1 MTIKSAQKLY
11 TVVGRL
17 SEKWGIVPNTAVL
30 PIIAPMSETGF
41 LLQTKLFMPL
51 LRPFSV
57 PRPHLIAKL
66 NDRLWRD
73 GRFLRPLTLISAP
86 AGFGKTSL
94 AVEWLAAPPC
104 AVAWLSLDEAD
115 NDPARLAAYW
125 VAALQ
130 QAAPV
135 LGAGLLAGLPTP
147 LTSLQ
152 PLAIQLL
159 NQLASLGQ
167 PLLLVLDDFHL
178 IENELGQ
185 TAVALFVDHLP
196 PNAHLVLT
204 SREDPPL
211 PLPRLRARGQ
221 LVELRQ
227 RELQFSPAETA
238 EFLRQTLQIDLPETA
253 VTTLNQ
259 RTEGWA
265 AGLQLAA
272 LALAAVAGQEEALA
286 ARLADF
292 GGSNRYVLDYLVAEV
307 LQQQPDDRR
316 AFLQETAVLDRFT
329 PELANAVTGRSD
341 SADLLRQLEQA
352 NLFLIPLDGR
362 RRWYRYHR
370 LFADLLRTEL
380 PSARL
385 AAIQTKAARWL
396 ALQELLPEAIGYALA
411 AGDFELAGG
420 LVKQAAV
427 AAFKQ
432 GELATLHA
440 WLTALPDAQCETDGE
455 LAANA
460 GWLHWLMGQGAAA
473 ARYAALA
480 EAAGGA
486 LLPRLRSLRACLTL
500 TQLASETAV
509 AEVASLLADLDE
521 AEHFFRNMVLLL
533 LAEAQNT
540 HGDVAGSVETLRQA
554 VAAGRASHDPF
565 MTVGASVNL
574 AQALNMQAR
583 RGEAEALCRN
593 LVAEFAMGISPPPM
607 AGLALV
613 TLGELVYQANK
624 LVEAEQLIQR
634 GTALIEPLALLGAD
648 ISAQLALAR
657 LRQAQGAAAEAR
669 HILAAV
675 RQRLTQ
681 AHFDAYEPLLAAVE
695 AELLLR
701 QGVVEPVERW
711 AVTAVSTLN
720 QVSLYQRELDLLG
733 LARLRL
739 ATGQAEV
746 ALGFLAEL
754 EAVVQQ
760 TGRQLVQITVLLL
773 RAQAVGR
780 QEAGK
785 EALATAVRLAAP
797 ENYRRL
803 FLDEGEALATLL
815 PAVREVAPAF
825 VDAVQADFGQS
836 RVAQPLLESL
846 SERELDVLK
855 LVADGRSNREIADL
869 LFVTVGTVKK
879 HLNNVYGKLG
889 VARRTEA
896 VAQARELGLF

>member
-1 MTIKSAQKLY
+1 MTSKIAPNVK
-11 TVVGRL
+11 TVMVRL
-17 SEKWGIVPNTAVL
+17 SRKWGVVPNTAVL
-30 PIIAPMSETGF
+30 PIIAPMSETGS
-41 LLQTKLFMPL
+41 LLHTKLFMPL
-51 LRPFSV
+51 LRPFTV
-57 PRPHLIAKL
+57 PRPHLVAKL
-66 NDRLWRD
+66 NERLWLD
-73 GRFLRPLTLISAP
+73 GRFLRPLSLISAP

-94 AVEWLAAPPC
+94 VVEWLAAPPC
-104 AVAWLSLDEAD
+104 AAAWLSLDEAD
-115 NDPARLAAYW
+115 NDPARFAAYW
-125 VAALQ
+125 LAAVQ
-130 QAAPV
+130 QAAPA
-135 LGAGLLAGLPTP
+135 LGDGLLAGLPTP

-152 PLAIQLL
+152 PLATQLL
-159 NQLASLGQ
+159 NQIAALGQ

-178 IENELGQ
+178 IQNELVQ
-185 TAVALFVDHLP
+185 TAVALFIEHLP
-196 PNAHLVLT
+196 PNAHVVLT

-221 LVELRQ
+221 VVELRQ
-227 RELQFSPAETA
+227 RDLQFSPAETVV
-238 EFLRQTLQIDLPETA
+238 FLRQTLQIDLPETA

-272 LALAAVAGQEEALA
+272 IALANVAGEEVALA

-307 LQQQPDDRR
+307 LQQQPGDRR

-329 PELANAVTGRSD
+329 PELANAVTGRDD

-352 NLFLIPLDGR
+352 NLFLVPLDGR

-380 PSARL
+380 PPARL

-396 ALQELLPEAIGYALA
+396 ANQDLLPEAIGYALA
-411 AGDFELAGG
+411 AGDFDLAGG
-420 LVKQAAV
+420 LIKQAAA

-440 WLTALPDAQCETDGE
+440 WLAALPAVQIETDAE
-455 LAANA
+455 LSANA
-460 GWLHWLMGQGAAA
+460 GWLHWLIGQGAEAGRFA
-473 ARYAALA
+473 VLA
-480 EAAGGA
+480 EQAGGA
-486 LLPRLRSLRACLTL
+486 ALPRLRSLQACLML
-500 TQLASETAV
+500 TRLASKTAV
-509 AEVASLLADLDE
+509 SQVRTLLAELGE
-521 AEHFFRNMVLLL
+521 SEQFFRNMVLLL

-540 HGDVAGSVETLRQA
+540 HGDVAGSVATLRQA
-554 VAAGRASHDPF
+554 VAAGRASGDPL

-583 RGEAEALCRN
+583 RHEAEALCRE
-593 LVAEFAMGISPPPM
+593 LVAEFAAGETPPPM

-613 TLGELVYQANK
+613 TLGELVYQANE
-624 LVEAEQLIQR
+624 LAEAEQLIRR

-675 RQRLTQ
+675 RQRLSE
-681 AHFDAYEPLLAAVE
+681 ARFDAYEPLLAAVE

-701 QGVVEPVERW
+701 QGVVEPVEKW
-711 AVTAVSTLN
+711 AATAVATLN

-739 ATGQAEV
+739 ATGQFEL

-754 EAVVQQ
+754 EAAVQQ
-760 TGRQLVQITVLLL
+760 SGRQLVQITIWLL
-773 RAQAVGR
+773 RAQALGW
-780 QEAGK
+780 QDEGQA
-785 EALATAVRLAAP
+785 ALVTAVRLAAP
-797 ENYRRL
+797 ENYCRL
-803 FLDEGEALATLL
+803 LLDEGEIIAEML
-815 PAVREVAPAF
+815 PAVREAAPAF
-825 VDAVQADFGQS
+825 VDAVLADFG
-836 RVAQPLLESL
+836 RGKGALLVEPL

-855 LVADGRSNREIADL
+855 LVADGRSNREIADQ

-896 VAQARELGLF
+896 VAQAQALRLL

>member
-1 MTIKSAQKLY
+1 
-11 TVVGRL
+11 
-17 SEKWGIVPNTAVL
+17 
-30 PIIAPMSETGF
+30 MSESGS
-41 LLQTKLFMPL
+41 LLQTKLFVPL
-51 LRPFSV
+51 LRPFTV
-57 PRPHLIAKL
+57 PRPQLVEKL
-66 NDRLWRD
+66 NDRLWFD
-73 GRFLRPLTLISAP
+73 GRFQRPFTLISAP

-94 AVEWLAAPPC
+94 VVAWLAQPPAP
-104 AVAWLSLDEAD
+104 VAWLSLDEAD
-115 NDPARLAAYW
+115 NDPARFAAYW
-125 VAALQ
+125 LAALQ
-130 QAAPV
+130 TAAPT

-147 LTSLQ
+147 LNTLQ
-152 PLAIQLL
+152 LLVTQLL
-159 NQLASLGQ
+159 NQLATSGL
-167 PLLLVLDDFHL
+167 PLLLVLDDYHL
-178 IENELGQ
+178 IHNELVQ
-185 TAVALFVDHLP
+185 TAVALFTEHLP

-238 EFLRQTLQIDLPETA
+238 AFLRQTLQIDLPETA
-253 VTTLNQ
+253 VTALNQ

-272 LALAAVAGQEEALA
+272 IALANVAGEAAALA

-329 PELANAVTGRSD
+329 ADLAHAVTGRHD

-352 NLFLIPLDGR
+352 NLFLVPLDGR

-370 LFADLLRTEL
+370 LFADLLRSEL
-380 PSARL
+380 SPVRQADIQAR
-385 AAIQTKAARWL
+385 AARWL
-396 ALQELLPEAIGYALA
+396 AGQNLLPEAIGYALA
-411 AGDFELAGG
+411 AGDFSFAAQLI
-420 LVKQAAV
+420 KQAAL
-427 AAFKQ
+427 AAFQQ
-432 GELATLHA
+432 GELATLHNWFA
-440 WLTALPDAQCETDGE
+440 ALPPEQIAADAA
-455 LAANA
+455 LAANF

-486 LLPRLRSLRACLTL
+486 RLPRLRSLRACLTL
-500 TQLASETAV
+500 TQSASETAV
-509 AEVASLLADLDE
+509 TEVRTLLAELDE
-521 AEHFFRNMVLLL
+521 SEHFFRNMVLLL

-554 VAAGRASHDPF
+554 VAAGRTSHDPF

-593 LVAEFAMGISPPPM
+593 LVAEFASDAAPSPM

-613 TLGELVYQANK
+613 TLGELVYQANE
-624 LVEAEQLIQR
+624 LAEAEQLIRR

-657 LRQAQGAAAEAR
+657 LRQAQGAAVEAR
-669 HILAAV
+669 HILAVV

-701 QGVVEPVERW
+701 QGVVEPVEQW
-711 AVTAVSTLN
+711 AATAVTTLK
-720 QVSLYQRELDLLG
+720 QVSRYQWELDLLG

-739 ATGQAEV
+739 ATGQTEL
-746 ALGFLAEL
+746 ALSFLAEL

-760 TGRQLVQITVLLL
+760 TGRQLVQITIWLL
-773 RAQAVGR
+773 RAQAFFM
-780 QEAGK
+780 QDTGK
-785 EALATAVRLAAP
+785 VALATAVRLAAP

-803 FLDEGEALATLL
+803 FLDEGEIIAVLL
-815 PAVREVAPAF
+815 PAVRDAAPAF
-825 VDAVQADFGQS
+825 VDAVLADFGIGS
-836 RVAQPLLESL
+836 VVQPLLEPL
-846 SERELDVLK
+846 SERELEVLR
-855 LVADGRSNREIADL
+855 LVADGRSNQEIAAR

-879 HLNNVYGKLG
+879 HLNNIYGKLG

-896 VAQARELGLF
+896 VAQARDLNLL